1 MRPEDWRTLVQ
12 STVLEYCERYEQL
25 YVPAVADTLDK
36 LGLWD
41 QLLSPEIMPLQLHHK
56 VAGPAYTAKGYP
68 TVEVNTGLGSRALH
82 GLMPGNVAVWD
93 TSGDGVTGAWGA
105 LMSSSA
111 ISRGARGAIVDGGIR
126 DTGQILEAG
135 FPVWSRFRSA
145 ADARGRWTISDAN
158 VQVVVSGVIIS
169 PGDFVFADADGVVV
183 IPSELVEEVLVKSEK
198 LVQDEE
204 EIRVAVSAGRPL
216 SDLYEK
222 FKITARSI
230 GRDGKP
236 LAVASGAVDVITD

>member
-1 MRPEDWRTLVQ
+1 
-12 STVLEYCERYEQL
+12 VLEFCERYERL

-36 LGLWD
+36 LGLWN
-41 QLLSPEIMPLQLHHK
+41 QLLSPEIMPLQLHQK
-56 VAGPAYTAKGYP
+56 VAGPAYTAKGYA

-82 GLMPGNVAVWD
+82 GLKPGNVDVWD
-93 TSGDGVTGAWGA
+93 KSGDTVTGAWGA

-145 ADARGRWTISDAN
+145 ADARGRWTISDAD
-158 VQVVVSGVIIS
+158 VQVAISGVIIA

-183 IPSELVEEVLVKSEK
+183 IPAELAEEVLVKSEK
-198 LVQDEE
+198 LVSEEE
-204 EIRVAVSAGRPL
+204 EIRVAVAAGRPL

-236 LAVASGAVDVITD
+236 LAAPGLPADVVTD